1 MIPSTTA
8 LNTISETGRIKSILS
23 GANVIMPN
31 VSPKF
36 ARDNYNLYDGKKASG
51 LEAIEGV
58 RELNE
63 YLKEFGYEIE
73 FTRGDY
79 NV

>member
-8 LNTISETGRIKSILS
+8 LNTISEMGRIKGILS

-58 RELNE
+58 RALND

-73 FTRGDY
+73 FSRGDY

>member
-1 MIPSTTA
+1 
-8 LNTISETGRIKSILS
+8 
-23 GANVIMPN
+23 MPN

-36 ARDNYNLYDGKKASG
+36 ARDNYNLYDGKRASG